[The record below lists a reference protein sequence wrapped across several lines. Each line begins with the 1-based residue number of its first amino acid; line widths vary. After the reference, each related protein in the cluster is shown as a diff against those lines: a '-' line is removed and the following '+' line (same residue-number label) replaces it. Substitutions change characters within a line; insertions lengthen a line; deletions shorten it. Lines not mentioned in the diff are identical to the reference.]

1 MKLSGWFCLWLLP
14 LTLASH
20 TWKES
25 APYST
30 AQWTSATL
38 ARTSRTTH
46 RKGNGRVRRHTV
58 SCGEHQF
65 LDREANRCCN
75 KCLPGH
81 YKQSSCSD
89 NTNQTRCA
97 PCKEGSFMDQYN
109 HVLTCHR
116 CRSCDHAKL
125 EEVKKS
131 CNSTSN
137 TVCGCKKGSYRK
149 NDSQDF
155 PCAKCSLCHNRT
167 IKENC
172 SENADTQCGDC
183 VPGLYQDKHGE
194 CQPCRNCS
202 VIQREREHCHSF
214 SDQVADCR
222 SCRLTFFL
230 EFTCL
235 LKSTNCSSFVGI
247 CKRKYRDRGNFIL
260 RCSIDSRYKLQR
272 FGRTA
277 QRTTKTHLQADEKN
291 NLVTVKLWPTVK
303 AQLRSMPGAVAAKE
317 EPPADA
323 WPPAVLYAI
332 IEEVPVRRWKE
343 FMRVLALPDG
353 EMERVELEL
362 APSYRERQYQMLRLW
377 SQRRGAELQ
386 SVHAA
391 LHSMDLPGCS
401 QELQEK
407 LVFLMTPKP
416 TAPALSYPSLIQ
428 YRPEAGEASAGPAQ

>member
-194 CQPCRNCS
+194 CQPCRKQDCTEDNKDAPPEDWKQTFT
-202 VIQREREHCHSF
+202 ILF
-214 SDQVADCR
+214 SLLV
-222 SCRLTFFL
+222 FL
-230 EFTCL
+230 ML
-235 LKSTNCSSFVGI
+235 G
-247 CKRKYRDRGNFIL
+247 G
-260 RCSIDSRYKLQR
+260 
-272 FGRTA
+272 
-277 QRTTKTHLQADEKN
+277 
-291 NLVTVKLWPTVK
+291 LVTLS
-303 AQLRSMPGAVAAKE
+303 LRQYFTIGGGLRQAAGQSPGESKVPIHSGVSGMPGIITDSQLEHTTLLQSALPPLDRPAVPSPDVQTDKWAVAAKE